1 MRFIL
6 RAGISI
12 PYTEVHINIY
22 THAQSYIHT
31 CTLSIPHHL
40 PTRSSP
46 PPRISSP
53 PTHSPFPPPRI
64 SIPYTEVHINIYSC
78 TIIYTYMHPEY
89 PSPPTHSPF
98 PPPRHGTGAFDNHV
112 IFLTNCI
119 LHQGS
124 IRFHFL

>member
-12 PYTEVHINIY
+12 PYTEVHINIH

-40 PTRSSP
+40 PTRPSP
-46 PPRISSP
+46 TQNFDTIHRS
-53 PTHSPFPPPRI
+53 T
-64 SIPYTEVHINIYSC
+64 YKHIHSC

-124 IRFHFL
+124 IRFHFFVMYICLLLNEAI